1 VSIVTDSW
9 DDEAILA
16 ALQEALRAREA
27 VPPEYIEAAKSAFTW
42 HNIDAEL
49 AQLTYDSTREPAEV
63 LSVRAEA
70 APIRAL
76 TFSSAH
82 LTIELEVTPDS
93 LIGQVVPAQAA
104 TIVVQPSNGAD
115 TVFPTDETGCFSI
128 RPIPPATFRLHCR
141 TEAGLEVLTR
151 SITL

>member
-1 VSIVTDSW
+1 MSTVTDSW
-9 DDEAILA
+9 DDDAVLA
-16 ALQEALRAREA
+16 ALQEALRARQA
-27 VPPEYIEAAKSAFTW
+27 VPPEFVEAAKSAFAW

-49 AQLTYDSTREPAEV
+49 AQLTYDSTRESAGV
-63 LSVRAEA
+63 MSVRAEA

-104 TIVVQPSNGAD
+104 TVVVQPSTGAE
-115 TVFPTDETGCFSI
+115 TTFPTDETGCFSI

-141 TEAGLEVLTR
+141 TDAGLEVLTR
-151 SITL
+151 WITL

>member
-9 DDEAILA
+9 DDETVLA
-16 ALQEALRAREA
+16 ALQEALRERQA
-27 VPPEYIEAAKSAFTW
+27 VPPEFIEAAKSAFAW

-49 AQLTYDSTREPAEV
+49 AQLTYDSTHEPAEA

-104 TIVVQPSNGAD
+104 TVAVHPSTGTETA
-115 TVFPTDETGCFSI
+115 FPTDETGCFSI
-128 RPIPPATFRLHCR
+128 RPIPPVTFRLHCR
-141 TEAGLEVLTR
+141 ADAGLEVLTPW
-151 SITL
+151 ITL

>member
-1 VSIVTDSW
+1 MPDTW
-9 DDEAILA
+9 DDEQLLA
-16 ALQEALRAREA
+16 MLKEALQAREA
-27 VPPEYIEAAKSAFTW
+27 VPPEFVEAGKAAYTW
-42 HNIDAEL
+42 RNIDAEL
-49 AQLTYDSTREPAEV
+49 AQLTYDSTHESAEA

-104 TIVVQPSNGAD
+104 TVVVQPSTGAE
-115 TVFPTDETGCFSI
+115 TAFPTDETGCFSI
-128 RPIPPATFRLHCR
+128 RPIPPVTFRLHCR
-141 TEAGLEVLTR
+141 TDAGLEVLTR
-151 SITL
+151 WITL